1 VEVYILI
8 YRAYSLL
15 HLYDP
20 LSCQNQREALAEAQK
35 LKNSHVIQGEGRHLA
50 MIAEIF
56 LYFESCKQIWN
67 FSRSHHPQFI

>member
-15 HLYDP
+15 
-20 LSCQNQREALAEAQK
+20 QNQREALAEAQK